1 MASASKLWPWP
12 RGFGL
17 GLASISLPLWPRGL
31 NITGPFSVMLSPR
44 GQSGPKT
51 KILASASKLWPRP
64 RGFRLGLA
72 SISLPDYIIRQE
84 DARPRPIPRGQGQS
98 FEAEA
103 KILASRPLWPRG
115 LNISGPFSVM
125 LSPRGQSGLKTK
137 ILASASK
144 IWPRPRGF
152 GLGLASMSLPDY
164 IIRQEDPDQAE
175 AKTSR
180 PRPEL
185 RGRGQNFGLGATL
198 ASRT

>member
-1 MASASKLWPWP
+1 MAS
-12 RGFGL
+12 R
-17 GLASISLPLWPRGL
+17 PLWPRGL

-103 KILASRPLWPRG
+103 KILASRPLCPRG
-115 LNISGPFSVM
+115 LNITGPFSVM
-125 LSPRGQSGLKTK
+125 LSPRGQRGLKTK

-144 IWPRPRGF
+144 LLASASRFWPRPGLYLVARLHNKTRRSRPGRGQN
-152 GLGLASMSLPDY
+152 L
-164 IIRQEDPDQAE
+164 EAE
-175 AKTSR
+175 ARASR
-180 PRPEL
+180 PRPKFWP
-185 RGRGQNFGLGATL
+185 RGHFGLADLTSLGHFQ
-198 ASRT
+198 